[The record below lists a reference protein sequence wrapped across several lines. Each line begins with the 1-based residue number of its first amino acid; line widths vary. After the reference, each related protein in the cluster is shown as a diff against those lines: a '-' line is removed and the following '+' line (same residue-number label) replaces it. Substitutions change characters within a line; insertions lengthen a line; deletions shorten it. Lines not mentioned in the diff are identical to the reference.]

1 MRAGTLKEDYL
12 IKYLQRT
19 TGQLRVEKVTAIT
32 FSKNAR
38 NGFGC
43 DRNLPPAQQ
52 SHAKA
57 FPVKPSPM
65 PPSYLNLPRSNKS
78 QSIKNQAI
86 VRILRLTIPA

>member
-43 DRNLPPAQQ
+43 DRNLPARA
-52 SHAKA
+52 AK
-57 FPVKPSPM
+57 
-65 PPSYLNLPRSNKS
+65 PRESFS
-78 QSIKNQAI
+78 CETISDAP
-86 VRILRLTIPA
+86 RISEFAEKQ